1 MPAAE
6 TIDIL
11 MDDAMH
17 RAAMKLQTNFRG
29 IQARKHVDNLR
40 TTRIERV
47 VGAVEVALVN
57 AKRPEQASPTAART
71 FQLQRAKTDAEIQED
86 NQMNE
91 ITVKS
96 VMKKLQAAEKMPW
109 TQRTSFSMSVGFV
122 IFLNAVCMGAE
133 ADYGTT
139 YPLTFLVIEHIFTA
153 VFSLELLC
161 HWCVIGPRAYF
172 SDSMN
177 WLDFSLVAVSVI
189 DVWII
194 GPLGIDADLR
204 MMSLFR
210 MLRLIRLARLLR
222 LLRMFKELTL
232 LVSGF
237 VASVKTL
244 FWALVFLTIMVYI
257 FSIFARQTIGAGGYE
272 FNSDVTFGDDTRL
285 FGSVDRTML
294 TLFVCLTEGCGMDI
308 IHPTV
313 MESPALFIFWAAFV
327 FFTTYGL
334 LNLIVGCF
342 CENAMKLAN
351 ENEKEILENRDQQ
364 RMHLLR
370 HMKEAFS
377 SMDDDSSGTISKK
390 EFTNGIMGNRNV
402 MDALTQLGL
411 DEEEALFDTLDSDNL
426 GVITFDQFF
435 DGASLIMKGQ
445 ETAKAKDIV
454 STQLTSKSIQRRMR
468 HMDNQ
473 IHGLRKDVNSI
484 NSKVDKLI
492 DIMSRQQCD
501 PVSKLEVNLA
511 APVFGPHSSGT
522 WTPSQP
528 MPAPDLTPAE
538 MGKDDF
544 YMHDTGTTLTHS
556 DLGKLPNPG
565 IAMKPV
571 DFNRKGESNGHVN
584 GSNNVCHP
592 VGNNREAHIDTLNI
606 LSLPSTRSNSHDSRS
621 NSKSGASGSGSHD
634 EAPTWA

>member
-1 MPAAE
+1 MA
-6 TIDIL
+6 
-11 MDDAMH
+11 
-17 RAAMKLQTNFRG
+17 
-29 IQARKHVDNLR
+29 
-40 TTRIERV
+40 
-47 VGAVEVALVN
+47 
-57 AKRPEQASPTAART
+57 
-71 FQLQRAKTDAEIQED
+71 
-86 NQMNE
+86 
-91 ITVKS
+91 
-96 VMKKLQAAEKMPW
+96 
-109 TQRTSFSMSVGFV
+109 VGFV
-122 IFLNAVCMGAE
+122 IFVNAVTMGVE
-133 ADYGTT
+133 ADFGVSH
-139 YPLTFLVIEHIFTA
+139 PMPFLVLEHLFTA
-153 VFSLELLC
+153 IFFLELMC
-161 HWCVIGPRAYF
+161 HWCVVGPRGYF
-172 SDSMN
+172 ADHMN

-194 GPLGIDADLR
+194 GPIGIDADLR

-244 FWALVFLTIMVYI
+244 FWALIFLTIMVYI

-272 FNSDVTFGDDTRL
+272 FNEDITFGDDTRL
-285 FGSVDRTML
+285 FGSVDKTML

-313 MESPALFIFWAAFV
+313 MESPALFFFWATFV

-351 ENEKEILENRDQQ
+351 ENEKEILDNRDQQ

-377 SMDDDSSGTISKK
+377 SMDDDASGTISKK

-454 STQLTSKSIQRRMR
+454 STQLTAKSIQRRMR

-473 IHGLRKDVNSI
+473 MHGLRKDVNSI

-492 DIMSRQQCD
+492 AIVSRQYCD
-501 PVSKLEVNLA
+501 PVSKMEGNLT
-511 APVFGPHSSGT
+511 APAFGPKGSGT
-522 WTPSQP
+522 WAPSQP
-528 MPAPDLTPAE
+528 MPEPDLTPTE
-538 MGKDDF
+538 MDKDDF
-544 YMHDTGTTLTHS
+544 YTHDTGTKFHQS
-556 DLGKLPNPG
+556 DLGKLPDPCIKMNPLH
-565 IAMKPV
+565 
-571 DFNRKGESNGHVN
+571 FTSKGELKGHA
-584 GSNNVCHP
+584 NVCNDVCHSSH
-592 VGNNREAHIDTLNI
+592 NNEAHEDII
-606 LSLPSTRSNSHDSRS
+606 LSLPSTRSNSHNSLS
-621 NSKSGASGSGSHD
+621 NTQSGSHGSHGSGSHASGSHGSGSHD
-634 EAPTWA
+634 EVPTWA